1 MNSYSDPG
9 QHIFWILSRAS
20 GVVALI
26 LAAVSVGM
34 GLAMAMRAAKGP
46 GAMARLKQ
54 AHEATAL
61 ATLIFIA
68 AHGLTLLGDSYLR
81 PGLAGIA
88 IPFVMSHK
96 PLWTGLGI
104 IGGWLAALLG
114 LSFYVRRW
122 IGPKLWRKMH
132 RWTLAVYALAVVH
145 TLGAGTD
152 ARSLWLLVILIAT
165 VAPLAVMAAIRLLP
179 SDEPA
184 GRRPRRRIPLPSEQ
198 LSRPVQGQPLR
209 LRTSRMTPRRE
220 HHERVPRRYVE
231 SPRTVRAA
239 PRSRSK
245 SRRPLQ
251 STKALTAKVALLAVI
266 ATLAIGGLIA
276 AQMAAGNDPSLGP
289 KAAARASKAYDLES
303 R

>member
-46 GAMARLKQ
+46 GAMGRLKQ

-61 ATLIFIA
+61 TALIFIA
-68 AHGLTLLGDSYLR
+68 AHGLTLLGDGYLR
-81 PGLAGIA
+81 PGIAGIS

-96 PLWTGLGI
+96 SLWTGLGI

-132 RWTLAVYALAVVH
+132 RWTLVVYVLAVVH

-152 ARSLWLLVILIAT
+152 ARSLWLLLILIAT

-179 SDEPA
+179 SDEPSR
-184 GRRPRRRIPLPSEQ
+184 GRPRRRIPLPSEQ
-198 LSRPVQGQPLR
+198 LPRPVQGSGYDYEP
-209 LRTSRMTPRRE
+209 
-220 HHERVPRRYVE
+220 
-231 SPRTVRAA
+231 
-239 PRSRSK
+239 
-245 SRRPLQ
+245 
-251 STKALTAKVALLAVI
+251 
-266 ATLAIGGLIA
+266 
-276 AQMAAGNDPSLGP
+276 AQ
-289 KAAARASKAYDLES
+289 
-303 R
+303 

>member
-1 MNSYSDPG
+1 MTSFSDPG

-26 LAAVSVGM
+26 LASVSVGM

-61 ATLIFIA
+61 TALIFIA
-68 AHGLTLLGDSYLR
+68 AHGLALLGDSYLR
-81 PGLAGIA
+81 PGVAGIA

-96 PLWTGLGI
+96 PLWTGVGI

-132 RWTLAVYALAVVH
+132 RWTLAVYVLAVIH

-152 ARSLWLLVILIAT
+152 ARSLWLLLILIAT

-184 GRRPRRRIPLPSEQ
+184 RGRPRRRIPLPPEQ
-198 LSRPVQGQPLR
+198 LSQSVQG
-209 LRTSRMTPRRE
+209 S
-220 HHERVPRRYVE
+220 
-231 SPRTVRAA
+231 
-239 PRSRSK
+239 
-245 SRRPLQ
+245 
-251 STKALTAKVALLAVI
+251 
-266 ATLAIGGLIA
+266 
-276 AQMAAGNDPSLGP
+276 
-289 KAAARASKAYDLES
+289 AYDYEPAG
-303 R
+303 